1 MARAWFFRVLL
12 NSSSFSAILR
22 SISCLTCPSS
32 KAALRTLFSSAS
44 REPSA
49 SSSPCCN
56 LAVDF
61 LPNLSK
67 LQGGPQDLVLLRL
80 KGALSLLQPL
90 LQLLLLR
97 FQPPPLLVQLV
108 DGAAAIAK
116 LVEKILDLV
125 SQVLVLAPHDV
136 QLLVGLV
143 QRRLQAE
150 PLGIEVPALRV
161 ASIQL
166 SMEILGLG
174 FPFTDD
180 LVEVTSSLL
189 GDAGSGVSPL
199 VLHPDLLQ
207 FRLHAELLLL
217 GRADLAVQVL
227 DVLLG
232 LGDLG
237 RQLRLAALQLVNAA
251 ESLGFILGLP
261 ELDLSLG
268 LGESLQNIVLLLRL
282 LVSPHLEVL
291 DLSQEV
297 LVLGE
302 QSGPV
307 PGLPVCELL
316 GVLELGAQGDL
327 VLLQVGDG
335 ILSLLDLAREV
346 LALSLAS

>member
-32 KAALRTLFSSAS
+32 KAALST
-44 REPSA
+44 
-49 SSSPCCN
+49 
-56 LAVDF
+56 
-61 LPNLSK
+61 
-67 LQGGPQDLVLLRL
+67 
-80 KGALSLLQPL
+80 LQPL

-108 DGAAAIAK
+108 DGAAAIAQ
-116 LVEKILDLV
+116 LVKKILDLV
-125 SQVLVLAPHDV
+125 RQVLVLAPHDV

-161 ASIQL
+161 ASIKL

-207 FRLHAELLLL
+207 FRLHAEL
-217 GRADLAVQVL
+217 
-227 DVLLG
+227 
-232 LGDLG
+232 
-237 RQLRLAALQLVNAA
+237 
-251 ESLGFILGLP
+251 
-261 ELDLSLG
+261 
-268 LGESLQNIVLLLRL
+268 
-282 LVSPHLEVL
+282 
-291 DLSQEV
+291 
-297 LVLGE
+297 
-302 QSGPV
+302 
-307 PGLPVCELL
+307 
-316 GVLELGAQGDL
+316 
-327 VLLQVGDG
+327 
-335 ILSLLDLAREV
+335 
-346 LALSLAS
+346 